1 MCKDHA
7 RRRLRR
13 AAMEWLEPRTL
24 LSTYLVTTNADSGAG
39 SLRQAMTDSNANT
52 AGAPNEIDF
61 AIGSGAQTRNQVR
74 QAFIATPEFGTRV
87 QAVIQQGCMQ

>member
-24 LSTYLVTTNADSGAG
+24 LSTYLVTTNADGGAG
-39 SLRQAMTDSNANT
+39 SLRQAMTDANANS
-52 AGAPNEIDF
+52 AGAPNEMTEGISRRTSIVRGRTAMTKSTIDNPTRM
-61 AIGSGAQTRNQVR
+61 AMTTIHVSG
-74 QAFIATPEFGTRV
+74 
-87 QAVIQQGCMQ
+87 